1 MAGCCSENDIH
12 LQHMRS
18 QQARMLWAVLAI
30 NTVMFLFEFTAGWLA
45 SSTALM
51 GDSLDMLGDA
61 MVYGLSLFVVAKS
74 MRWKALSA
82 GFKGVIML
90 AFGLLVLGQAA
101 TKAVAGQTPEP
112 TIMAIVGLIALV
124 ANVACLMLLTRHRS
138 DDVNMRSSWI
148 CSRNDLFANGG
159 VLVAAALVAFTNSVW
174 PDVAVGTII
183 AGLFLHSS
191 VGVLRDARASFSETA
206 TRLVRH

>member
-1 MAGCCSENDIH
+1 MAGCCSENDVH
-12 LQHMRS
+12 LQYMRS

-82 GFKGVIML
+82 GF
-90 AFGLLVLGQAA
+90 
-101 TKAVAGQTPEP
+101 
-112 TIMAIVGLIALV
+112 
-124 ANVACLMLLTRHRS
+124 
-138 DDVNMRSSWI
+138 
-148 CSRNDLFANGG
+148 
-159 VLVAAALVAFTNSVW
+159 
-174 PDVAVGTII
+174 
-183 AGLFLHSS
+183 
-191 VGVLRDARASFSETA
+191 
-206 TRLVRH
+206 